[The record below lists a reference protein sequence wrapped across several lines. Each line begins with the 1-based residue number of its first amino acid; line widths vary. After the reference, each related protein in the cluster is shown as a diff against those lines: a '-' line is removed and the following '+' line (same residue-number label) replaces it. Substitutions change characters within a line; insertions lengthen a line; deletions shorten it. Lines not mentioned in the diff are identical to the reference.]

1 MNNILELFN
10 EISAQKEMNIADFIE
25 ERLDNILRVYE
36 EDLEQNCDYII
47 ESDLI
52 LVVKELSKDAKS
64 I

>member
-10 EISAQKEMNIADFIE
+10 EMSAQKEMSIADFIE

-52 LVVKELSKDAKS
+52 LVVKELSKNAKS

>member
-10 EISAQKEMNIADFIE
+10 EISAQKEMSIADFIE

-36 EDLEQNCDYII
+36 EGLEQNCDYII

>member
-10 EISAQKEMNIADFIE
+10 EISAQKEMSIADFIE

-52 LVVKELSKDAKS
+52 LVVKELSKNAKS

>member
-10 EISAQKEMNIADFIE
+10 EISAQKEMSIADFIE

-36 EDLEQNCDYII
+36 EDLEQNCDYLI

>member
-10 EISAQKEMNIADFIE
+10 EISAQKEMSIADFIE

-52 LVVKELSKDAKS
+52 LVVQELSKDAKS

>member
-10 EISAQKEMNIADFIE
+10 EISAQKEMSIADFIE
-25 ERLDNILRVYE
+25 ERLDNILKVYE
-36 EDLEQNCDYII
+36 EDLEQHCDYII

-52 LVVKELSKDAKS
+52 LVVKELSRNAES

>member
-10 EISAQKEMNIADFIE
+10 EISAQKEMSIADFIE

-36 EDLEQNCDYII
+36 EALEQNCDYII

>member
-36 EDLEQNCDYII
+36 EGLEQNCDYII

>member
-10 EISAQKEMNIADFIE
+10 EISAQKEMSIADFIE

>member
-10 EISAQKEMNIADFIE
+10 EISAQKEMSIADFIE

-47 ESDLI
+47 EADLI

>member
-52 LVVKELSKDAKS
+52 LVVKELSKNAKS